1 LELIFNGFSTIKIR
15 SEIIINLVE
24 KIAVNILEIIWNFEP
39 RIIASWSMPVWYG
52 IMWAMGFLVG
62 HRIMDRMLKFEKAP
76 QEWMDK
82 ILIYCLVGGILGAR
96 FGHVFFYDWADYKEN
111 PIDILKI
118 WEGGLASHG
127 GAIGIIIAAYLLS
140 RFVTKKSILYI
151 LDRLV
156 VPTALAAFFIRIG
169 NLFNHEIVGKAT
181 GTDFGFK
188 FLRHDIL
195 SWQAKDIA
203 KTDYLHDAYSKIAYD
218 PSLAYMLESVPN
230 RYPAQLYEG
239 LCYLVIF
246 GILMWLYWRTN
257 ASATKGFLLG
267 VFFVLLFSARFFIE
281 YLKESQGNS
290 DDAEFMATYGM
301 NMGQMLSL
309 PLIILG
315 LYLVIRNIGKFKR
328 GKIEPQV

>member
-1 LELIFNGFSTIKIR
+1 
-15 SEIIINLVE
+15 
-24 KIAVNILEIIWNFEP
+24 VNILEIVWNFEP
-39 RIIASWSMPVWYG
+39 RIIPSWSMPVWYG

-62 HRIMDRMLKFEKAP
+62 YRIMDKMLKFEKAP

-82 ILIYCLVGGILGAR
+82 VLIYCLLGGILGAR
-96 FGHVFFYDWADYKEN
+96 FGHVFFYDWADYKDN

-169 NLFNHEIVGKAT
+169 NLFNHEIVGKPT

-188 FLRHDIL
+188 FLRHDIH
-195 SWQAKDIA
+195 SSTASSVT
-203 KTDYLHDAYSKIAYD
+203 KTDYLHDAYGKIAND
-218 PSLAYMLESVPN
+218 PNFAYLLEQVPN
-230 RYPAQLYEG
+230 RYPAQLYEA
-239 LCYLVIF
+239 LCYIVIF
-246 GILMWLYWRTN
+246 GVLMWLYWRTN
-257 ASATKGFLLG
+257 ASLLKGFLLG
-267 VFFVLLFSARFFIE
+267 VFFALLFSARFFIE
-281 YLKESQGNS
+281 YLKESQGGS
-290 DDAEFMATYGM
+290 DDAGLIMDYGI

-309 PLIILG
+309 PLVLLG
-315 LYLVIRNIGKFKR
+315 LFLVFRKIGQFKK
-328 GKIEPQV
+328 GKIKA

>member
-24 KIAVNILEIIWNFEP
+24 KIAVNILEIVWNFEP
-39 RIIASWSMPVWYG
+39 RIIPSWSMPVWYG

-96 FGHVFFYDWADYKEN
+96 FGHVFFYDWAVYKEN

-169 NLFNHEIVGKAT
+169 NLFNHEIVGKET

-188 FLRHDIL
+188 FLRHDIP
-195 SWQAKDIA
+195 SWKAKAYA
-203 KTDYLHDAYSKIAYD
+203 KTDYLHDAYSKIAND
-218 PSLAYMLESVPN
+218 PSLALELEKVPN

-281 YLKESQGNS
+281 YLKKSQGKS